1 MALGLVAAVAA
12 MLFQRHQTHRCLTF
26 YGADHARRITA
37 APIVQL
43 VSLEPG
49 TRPAVVAARA
59 RRDISRAPGLV
70 HLRRGLVE
78 DANFLWDDSSGAR
91 DAKAVRNPD
100 PGDRL
105 PLDAWDIAL
114 EFSEP
119 AEEGAGPGAI
129 ARRTQLVFDLD
140 SDFDAGGGAV
150 AVVGQPGRIRLGRIG
165 PGLRKW
171 IRSLA
176 EEAPDAPRR

>member
-1 MALGLVAAVAA
+1 VAGLVLLGLVAAVAA
-12 MLFQRHQTHRCLTF
+12 ILFQRHQTHRCLAF
-26 YGADHARRITA
+26 YGADHARRIAA
-37 APIVQL
+37 APIVEL

-49 TRPAVVAARA
+49 PRPAVVAART
-59 RRDISRAPGLV
+59 RRDISRAAGLV

-78 DANFLWDDSSGAR
+78 DANFLWDDGRGESGA
-91 DAKAVRNPD
+91 AVVRTSG
-100 PGDRL
+100 PGGRL

-119 AEEGAGPGAI
+119 AAEGAAPGAI

-140 SDFDAGGGAV
+140 AEAGAV
-150 AVVGQPGRIRLGRIG
+150 AVVGQPGRIGLGRIA

-171 IRSLA
+171 IRGLA
-176 EEAPDAPRR
+176 EEAPDAPRP